1 MSEHA
6 PEATAS
12 FTKEDAEAAGWTL
25 VHEAIDAE
33 TEGVTLNS
41 TVYRAEKY
49 LTQPGRAGTFV
60 EAFGH
65 TEEALLAAIATREQ
79 QFAPGDD
86 KTVMLPAEDAEEVD
100 PSDDSTI
107 ERVSDAEYSDAS
119 NDTLTVLSDPSDPDS
134 DPKQVVKQGGVE
146 VPEEAL
152 SEPTA
157 PSTSTEAETR
167 EADQAAIDAA
177 IKARDEAEGPEAAD
191 SPEAAA
197 AVAQARH
204 DAFTGDEGDS
214 GNDPEKVQPE
224 AGEATDAS
232 DSEQQSQVPDA
243 EAASSDAVS
252 TNTDDAF
259 PKDNVSQPE
268 VLGPDS
274 DAEAP
279 AGAPNA
285 QPNESNTSGVE
296 VVPADAAPS
305 ETPESPSTPSADDDK

>member
-157 PSTSTEAETR
+157 PSTSTE
-167 EADQAAIDAA
+167 
-177 IKARDEAEGPEAAD
+177 
-191 SPEAAA
+191 
-197 AVAQARH
+197 
-204 DAFTGDEGDS
+204 GDS

>member
-146 VPEEAL
+146 VP
-152 SEPTA
+152 
-157 PSTSTEAETR
+157 
-167 EADQAAIDAA
+167 
-177 IKARDEAEGPEAAD
+177 
-191 SPEAAA
+191 
-197 AVAQARH
+197 
-204 DAFTGDEGDS
+204 GDS
-214 GNDPEKVQPE
+214 GNDPDKVQPE